1 MSAYVTNSIST
12 FVHDIFDCRLFFSDR
27 IFGFLSSFKFKLLFF
42 ATMVLYL
49 KLSAVHRQFP
59 FICDFHFGK

>member
-1 MSAYVTNSIST
+1 MSSYVTNSIST

-27 IFGFLSSFKFKLLFF
+27 ILGFLSSFKFKLLFLQPWLF
-42 ATMVLYL
+42 IQNFLLFTGD
-49 KLSAVHRQFP
+49 FT